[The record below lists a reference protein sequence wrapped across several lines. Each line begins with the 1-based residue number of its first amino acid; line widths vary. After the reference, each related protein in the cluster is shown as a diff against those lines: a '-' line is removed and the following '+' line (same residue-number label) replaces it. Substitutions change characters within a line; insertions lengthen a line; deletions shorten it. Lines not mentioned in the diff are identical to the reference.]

1 MGLKKARQNRA
12 CLLCGDYY
20 TMTTNLKGNAE
31 EPKQLLR
38 PTYPSVRKPTI
49 VIHTKFLHP

>member
-49 VIHTKFLHP
+49 DIHTKFLHP